1 MPIGLGVRRLGLIY
15 FRVSGRTHLYC
26 LEPAIRRRPSRRAIP
41 RRAVDEPRV
50 NEQIRIPRI
59 LLIDETG
66 EKLGQFVTRD
76 ALELAKERGLDLI
89 EVAPNARP
97 PVCRIGDWGRIKF
110 ERQKNE
116 TEARRKQRETRTQ
129 VKEIKVRPKTDGH
142 DLDFKTKK
150 VRQFLTD
157 GDKVK
162 ITVRFRGREHAHH
175 DLGAEQC
182 YAVYE
187 EVKDLCKVEAPP
199 RMDGRQMFMLLA
211 PN

>member
-1 MPIGLGVRRLGLIY
+1 M
-15 FRVSGRTHLYC
+15 
-26 LEPAIRRRPSRRAIP
+26 
-41 RRAVDEPRV
+41 
-50 NEQIRIPRI
+50 
-59 LLIDETG
+59 
-66 EKLGQFVTRD
+66 
-76 ALELAKERGLDLI
+76 ELAKERGLDLI

-187 EVKDLCKVEAPP
+187 EVKDICKVEAPP

>member
-1 MPIGLGVRRLGLIY
+1 
-15 FRVSGRTHLYC
+15 
-26 LEPAIRRRPSRRAIP
+26 
-41 RRAVDEPRV
+41 
-50 NEQIRIPRI
+50 
-59 LLIDETG
+59 
-66 EKLGQFVTRD
+66 
-76 ALELAKERGLDLI
+76 LELAKERGLDLI
-89 EVAPNARP
+89 EVAANARP

-110 ERQKNE
+110 ERQKNDTE
-116 TEARRKQRETRTQ
+116 TRRKQRETRTQ

-175 DLGAEQC
+175 DLGADQC

-187 EVKDLCKVEAPP
+187 EVKDICKVEAPP

>member
-1 MPIGLGVRRLGLIY
+1 
-15 FRVSGRTHLYC
+15 
-26 LEPAIRRRPSRRAIP
+26 
-41 RRAVDEPRV
+41 
-50 NEQIRIPRI
+50 

-76 ALELAKERGLDLI
+76 ALELAKERSLDLI

-187 EVKDLCKVEAPP
+187 EVKDICKVEAPP

>member
-1 MPIGLGVRRLGLIY
+1 M
-15 FRVSGRTHLYC
+15 
-26 LEPAIRRRPSRRAIP
+26 
-41 RRAVDEPRV
+41 
-50 NEQIRIPRI
+50 
-59 LLIDETG
+59 
-66 EKLGQFVTRD
+66 
-76 ALELAKERGLDLI
+76 
-89 EVAPNARP
+89 APNARP

-175 DLGAEQC
+175 DLGADQC

-187 EVKDLCKVEAPP
+187 EVKDICKVEAPP

>member
-1 MPIGLGVRRLGLIY
+1 M
-15 FRVSGRTHLYC
+15 
-26 LEPAIRRRPSRRAIP
+26 
-41 RRAVDEPRV
+41 
-50 NEQIRIPRI
+50 
-59 LLIDETG
+59 LIDETG

-76 ALELAKERGLDLI
+76 ALELAKERSLDLI

-187 EVKDLCKVEAPP
+187 EVKDICKVEAPP

>member
-1 MPIGLGVRRLGLIY
+1 M
-15 FRVSGRTHLYC
+15 
-26 LEPAIRRRPSRRAIP
+26 
-41 RRAVDEPRV
+41 
-50 NEQIRIPRI
+50 
-59 LLIDETG
+59 
-66 EKLGQFVTRD
+66 
-76 ALELAKERGLDLI
+76 ELAKERGLDLI
-89 EVAPNARP
+89 EVAANARP

-110 ERQKNE
+110 ERQKNDTE
-116 TEARRKQRETRTQ
+116 TRRKQRETRTQ

-175 DLGAEQC
+175 DLGADQC

-187 EVKDLCKVEAPP
+187 EVKDICKVEAPP

>member
-1 MPIGLGVRRLGLIY
+1 
-15 FRVSGRTHLYC
+15 
-26 LEPAIRRRPSRRAIP
+26 
-41 RRAVDEPRV
+41 
-50 NEQIRIPRI
+50 
-59 LLIDETG
+59 
-66 EKLGQFVTRD
+66 
-76 ALELAKERGLDLI
+76 LELAKERGLDLI

-187 EVKDLCKVEAPP
+187 EVKDICKVEAPP

>member
-1 MPIGLGVRRLGLIY
+1 M
-15 FRVSGRTHLYC
+15 
-26 LEPAIRRRPSRRAIP
+26 
-41 RRAVDEPRV
+41 
-50 NEQIRIPRI
+50 
-59 LLIDETG
+59 
-66 EKLGQFVTRD
+66 
-76 ALELAKERGLDLI
+76 ELAKERGLDLI
-89 EVAPNARP
+89 EVAANARP

-110 ERQKNE
+110 ERQKNDTE
-116 TEARRKQRETRTQ
+116 TRRKQRETRTQ

-150 VRQFLTD
+150 VRQFLAD

-175 DLGAEQC
+175 DLGADQC

-187 EVKDLCKVEAPP
+187 EVKDICKVEAPP